1 MLYLINTIIQCQIE
15 VETKPSQYD
24 IALQSLNNSAIQ

>member
-1 MLYLINTIIQCQIE
+1 MLYLINTIIQCQIK
-15 VETKPSQYD
+15 VETKQYQYD